1 MQEIFPLVT
10 LVALAVII
18 VSVTIVFLNSWAMAL
33 VLTLVLSL
41 WAGLASASATVHR
54 CLTVF
59 FSLLAVVNLPKRMV
73 FLVPEQSP
81 WSQYLVLILPTLYYG
96 IVILA
101 PKLPRIIASPLL
113 RVEKL
118 VLTYLVL
125 ALTTTWLSPGATFL
139 GRLAASGLFLLP
151 WTMILIAMR
160 WGWEA
165 LPNVSR
171 TLVFWG
177 VINVIYGLWLFI
189 FGPTLVEL
197 RWAESAE
204 FSIGARHLIAAMS
217 GEGSQGVWRVIGLQ
231 SDGFTF
237 GLFLLISLIGL
248 EVLKAYGQISRLV
261 YVGLFSLL
269 LFGIGLSMVRTIW
282 VAFAV
287 FIVTRWVIEH
297 STLLRH
303 TWLIPLSLV
312 GMFLL
317 ATWIANTL
325 YQFTP
330 QVRTISNPLL
340 ARILTPGTLAARK
353 DALTIFFDTL
363 PERLIIGIGYGIN
376 PYVTSKLGS
385 TINLPPNFEA
395 HNVFVEQLWYV
406 GLPGLL
412 IFALILYEAFTR
424 LALRY
429 FESNQRERRVLAV
442 LFAGLLA
449 LLATGFSNGGV
460 FLDYPFFFFLGV
472 ATLRKQR
479 NVEA

>member
-1 MQEIFPLVT
+1 
-10 LVALAVII
+10 
-18 VSVTIVFLNSWAMAL
+18 
-33 VLTLVLSL
+33 
-41 WAGLASASATVHR
+41 
-54 CLTVF
+54 
-59 FSLLAVVNLPKRMV
+59 
-73 FLVPEQSP
+73 
-81 WSQYLVLILPTLYYG
+81 
-96 IVILA
+96 
-101 PKLPRIIASPLL
+101 
-113 RVEKL
+113 
-118 VLTYLVL
+118 
-125 ALTTTWLSPGATFL
+125 
-139 GRLAASGLFLLP
+139 
-151 WTMILIAMR
+151 
-160 WGWEA
+160 
-165 LPNVSR
+165 
-171 TLVFWG
+171 
-177 VINVIYGLWLFI
+177 
-189 FGPTLVEL
+189 
-197 RWAESAE
+197 
-204 FSIGARHLIAAMS
+204 
-217 GEGSQGVWRVIGLQ
+217 VIGLQ